1 MSDDKRN
8 FVLVPESEPA
18 STPAPTL
25 LDRLRSL
32 LAPTP
37 LAGLLASDQQ
47 IEPDEAPPTR
57 PRLVF
62 AFDATAS
69 REPAWETARQV
80 TDALVRALPGELD
93 VALAVHGGSRLHTFT
108 EFTAEPAHAARPRR
122 RHHLHPRL
130 HAACCRSC
138 RAH

>member
-8 FVLVPESEPA
+8 FVLVPESQPEA
-18 STPAPTL
+18 APAPTL
-25 LDRLRSL
+25 LDRLKSL

-37 LAGLLASDQQ
+37 LGGLLAAEQEV
-47 IEPDEAPPTR
+47 EPGESAPTR

-93 VALAVHGGSRLHTFT
+93 VALAVHGGSRLLTFT
-108 EFTAEPAHAARPRR
+108 DSAIEN
-122 RHHLHPRL
+122 LKRL
-130 HAACCRSC
+130 HTSVV
-138 RAH
+138 